1 METSIHLPVSH
12 QPAASDAK
20 YHRAPLLHP
29 RPQEKPN
36 ARRRPI
42 RALVLALVLGLA
54 AQIIVFAAAA
64 IIAALMGAEV
74 ETTVLSDDPN
84 NVTSNTIL
92 LLSLAAIVVVP
103 FFAARIARYQSRF
116 IFSVVGRIRWG
127 IVGVAAAVS
136 LAISGAGQVIA
147 FATGGG
153 AEPRTLESQDFIF
166 LAVVLVLVPFQAAGE
181 EVFARGFLPQIFGHW
196 FKSPWIAYLPGALLW
211 IALHGYNTWG
221 TVTIAY
227 SAILYAIL
235 VHKTGGL
242 EAVIAIHTI
251 NNYFAFAQ
259 QVFIVIEDPETIPWE
274 AAVFDMVSTTITV
287 GVVYLC
293 VRRLASVST
302 PHHASNASS
311 SMKTKRP

>member
-36 ARRRPI
+36 ARRHPFK
-42 RALVLALVLGLA
+42 ALVLALVLGLA
-54 AQIIVFAAAA
+54 AQIIVFIAVAV
-64 IIAALMGAEV
+64 IAALMGAEV
-74 ETTVLSDDPN
+74 ETSVLSDDPH

-103 FFAARIARYQSRF
+103 FFAARIAKYQSRF
-116 IFSVVGRIRWG
+116 LLSVVGRMRWG

-136 LAISGAGQVIA
+136 LAVTVVGQVIA
-147 FATGGG
+147 YATGGG
-153 AEPRTLESQDFIF
+153 AESRTLENQDFIF
-166 LAVVLVLVPFQAAGE
+166 LAAVLVLVPFQAAGE

-211 IALHGYNTWG
+211 IALHGYNSWG

-242 EAVIAIHTI
+242 EAAIAIHTI

-259 QVFIVIEDPETIPWE
+259 QVFIVIEDPDTIPWE

-287 GVVYLC
+287 VLVYLC
-293 VRRLASVST
+293 VRKFVSIST
-302 PHHASNASS
+302 PPHPNPAS
-311 SMKTKRP
+311 PQPQ